1 MSNDSS
7 KSGVYNGTS
16 TNGNLQEALDQA
28 IQQAGHG
35 VPWRLASIEGVQGI
49 VNSVTVQIF
58 AVTQSGGRKPGD
70 GGGEEPVFE
79 VPTSRTGQ
87 VVDIRDQPSICM
99 DGAEWE
105 LVSRTPD
112 GEQRLRLKTD
122 NPDAR
127 RVLDDAMGTPQ
138 EITVS
143 GYIRRVECERMDV
156 YDAQPATTETLD
168 AQADRPVAPGE
179 GEVLETR
186 QGTVEALVNEISFC
200 QDGAEYELV
209 SQTPEGE
216 QRLRLSAGNGRAGA
230 VLRRFAGTGQEVSVT
245 GVIVHVECTSMRVE
259 QAEPVRAAAG
269 AAEG

>member
-7 KSGVYNGTS
+7 KSGVFSGTS
-16 TNGNLQEALDQA
+16 INGNLQEALDQA
-28 IQQAGHG
+28 VQQAGQG

-58 AVTQSGGRKPGD
+58 AVTQSGGRKPAD

-79 VPTSRTGQ
+79 VPTSRTGL
-87 VVDIRDQPSICM
+87 VVDIRDQPSFCM

-112 GEQRLRLKTD
+112 GEQRLRLKSD

-127 RVLDDAMGTPQ
+127 RVLDDAMGTEQ

-156 YDAQPATTETLD
+156 YDAQPATAETLD
-168 AQADRPVAPGE
+168 AQAAPGE
-179 GEVLETR
+179 GEALSTR
-186 QGTVEALVNEISFC
+186 QGTVEALVNEISIC
-200 QDGAEYELV
+200 QDGAEFELV
-209 SQTPEGE
+209 TVTPEGE
-216 QRLRLSAGNGRAGA
+216 QRLRLSAASGRARA

-245 GVIVHVECTSMRVE
+245 GVIVHVECTSMRVL

>member
-7 KSGVYNGTS
+7 KSGVFSGTS
-16 TNGNLQEALDQA
+16 INGNLQEALDQA
-28 IQQAGHG
+28 VQKAGQG

-58 AVTQSGGRKPGD
+58 AVTQSGGRKPAD

-112 GEQRLRLKTD
+112 GEQRLRLKSD

-127 RVLDDAMGTPQ
+127 RVLDDAAGTAQ

-156 YDAQPATTETLD
+156 YDAQPATAETLD
-168 AQADRPVAPGE
+168 APADRAAAPGE
-179 GEVLETR
+179 GEALSTR

-200 QDGAEYELV
+200 QDGAEFELV
-209 SQTPEGE
+209 SATPEGE
-216 QRLRLSAGNGRAGA
+216 QRLRLSAANGRARA

-245 GVIVHVECTSMRVE
+245 GVIVHVECTSMRVQ
-259 QAEPVRAAAG
+259 QAEPVRATAG